1 MQELRL
7 FCLLENVP
15 LPCFLG
21 YTEEGSIENMNV
33 CMSLWVYFLLSIYL
47 FIYIYIYII
56 LHIYIYIF
64 LYIYIYTQ
72 GCSQLRNVDY
82 FKPRFVVPV
91 WLVQRPL
98 VPFPLHPR
106 RWDMDLGKDLE
117 LAILKG

>member
-47 FIYIYIYII
+47 FIYIYII
-56 LHIYIYIF
+56 LHIYIYIYIYF
-64 LYIYIYTQ
+64 YTYIYIYT
-72 GCSQLRNVDY
+72 GLLTTSEC
-82 FKPRFVVPV
+82 
-91 WLVQRPL
+91 
-98 VPFPLHPR
+98 
-106 RWDMDLGKDLE
+106 
-117 LAILKG
+117 